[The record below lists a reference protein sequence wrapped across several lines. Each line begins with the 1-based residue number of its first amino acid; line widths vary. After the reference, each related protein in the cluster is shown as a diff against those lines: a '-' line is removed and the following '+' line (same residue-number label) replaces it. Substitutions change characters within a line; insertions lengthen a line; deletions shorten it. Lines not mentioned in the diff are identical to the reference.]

1 MAKVAE
7 RVTRKRPSDVAEF
20 RATLRKGRWRPFRY
34 ATLLGLRSSDPTEL
48 HERIQQG
55 LSYRALER
63 FQRNVDLPLLQIA
76 ELVQIAPR
84 TLSRRKEEGR
94 LQPDESDRLLR
105 ASRLVGRALELFEG
119 DLETARKWLSTPL
132 RSLRGK
138 APLELI
144 KTEVGAQEVEAL
156 IGRLEHG
163 IIS

>member
-1 MAKVAE
+1 MSP
-7 RVTRKRPSDVAEF
+7 RVLLLLV
-20 RATLRKGRWRPFRY
+20 PFVLF
-34 ATLLGLRSSDPTEL
+34 AGPWGTAAADHVGLG
-48 HERIQQG
+48 
-55 LSYRALER
+55 
-63 FQRNVDLPLLQIA
+63 

-105 ASRLVGRALELFEG
+105 VSRLVGRALELFEG

-138 APLELI
+138 APLELV